1 MDFVVNCG
9 QRLPQRLSPCCR
21 CRVEKNCLPT
31 VRRLPETGGMHYIG
45 LMSGTSVDGINA
57 ALVSIPVSGQLALLA
72 THQHPLPTA
81 VRAAIQALMQPG
93 TNEIE
98 REGELDVQLGR
109 LFADATKA
117 LLIKAGVDASSIR
130 AIGSHGQT
138 IRHRPHAAHPF
149 SRQIA
154 NPSVIAEETGITT
167 VADFRARDLAAGG
180 EGAPLVP
187 AFHHWLFRKPGV
199 NRAIVNIG
207 GIANITWL
215 PATESGTVLGFDTG
229 PGNTLMDQWVDRHRN
244 ERYDRDGA
252 WAASGRVQND
262 LLARLLADDYFAKAP
277 PKSTGREHFNLAWLE
292 RQVAGNLAPADI
304 QATLAELTAA
314 SIAQGLKFLP
324 DNIGEIYVCG
334 GGSHNRHLLARLGAL
349 LPGIPVA
356 TTEVLGLDPDWVEA
370 AAFAWLAHQT
380 LAGHAGNLPSVT
392 GARHPVLLGGIY
404 LG

>member
-1 MDFVVNCG
+1 
-9 QRLPQRLSPCCR
+9 
-21 CRVEKNCLPT
+21 
-31 VRRLPETGGMHYIG
+31 MHYIG
-45 LMSGTSVDGINA
+45 LMSGTSVDGIDA
-57 ALVSIPVSGQLALLA
+57 ALVSIPVGSQLSLLA
-72 THQHPLPTA
+72 THQHPFPTA

-93 TNEIE
+93 PNEIE

-109 LFADATKA
+109 LFADAAK
-117 LLIKAGVDASSIR
+117 LLLTKAGVSVSSIR

-149 SRQIA
+149 TRQIG

-187 AFHHWLFRKPGV
+187 AFHNWLFRKPGV
-199 NRAIVNIG
+199 NRAIVNLG

-215 PATESGTVLGFDTG
+215 PATENSAVLGFDTG
-229 PGNTLMDQWVDRHRN
+229 PGNTLLDQWVGRHRN
-244 ERYDRDGA
+244 APYDRDGA
-252 WAASGRVQND
+252 WAASGHVQQD
-262 LLARLLADDYFAKAP
+262 LLARLLADEYFAKAP

-292 RQVAGNLAPADI
+292 QNLTGKLAPENT
-304 QATLAELTAA
+304 QATLAELTAT
-314 SIAQGLKFLP
+314 SIAQGINSLP
-324 DNIGEIYVCG
+324 DRIGEIYVCG

-349 LPGIPVA
+349 LPGIPVV
-356 TTEVLGLDPDWVEA
+356 TTEALGLDPDWVEA

>member
-1 MDFVVNCG
+1 
-9 QRLPQRLSPCCR
+9 
-21 CRVEKNCLPT
+21 
-31 VRRLPETGGMHYIG
+31 MHYIG
-45 LMSGTSVDGINA
+45 LMSGTSVDGIDA
-57 ALVSIPVSGQLALLA
+57 ALVSIPVSGQLTLLA
-72 THQHPLPTA
+72 THQHPFPVA
-81 VRAAIQALMQPG
+81 VRAAVQALMQPG
-93 TNEIE
+93 PNEIE

-109 LFADATKA
+109 LFAEATHA
-117 LLIKAGVDASSIR
+117 LLAKSGVSASGIR

-149 SRQIA
+149 TRQIG

-187 AFHHWLFRKPGV
+187 TFHQWLFRKPGV

-215 PATESGTVLGFDTG
+215 PATENNAVLGFDTG
-229 PGNTLMDQWVDRHRN
+229 PGNTLLDQWIARHRN
-244 ERYDRDGA
+244 EPYDRDGA
-252 WAASGRVQND
+252 WATSGHVQKD
-262 LLARLLADDYFAKAP
+262 LLAQLMTDEYFTKAP

-292 RQVAGNLAPADI
+292 RQLAGKLAPEDI

-314 SIAQGLKFLP
+314 SIARGLKILP
-324 DNIGEIYVCG
+324 EKIGEIFICG
-334 GGSHNRHLLARLGAL
+334 GGGHNRDLLARLRAQ

-356 TTEVLGLDPDWVEA
+356 TTGILGLDPDWVEA

-380 LAGHAGNLPSVT
+380 LAGRAGNLPSVT

>member
-1 MDFVVNCG
+1 
-9 QRLPQRLSPCCR
+9 
-21 CRVEKNCLPT
+21 
-31 VRRLPETGGMHYIG
+31 MHYIG
-45 LMSGTSVDGINA
+45 LMSGTSVDGIDA
-57 ALVSIPVSGQLALLA
+57 ALVSIPVGGRLTLLA
-72 THQHPLPTA
+72 TYQHPFPTV

-93 TNEIE
+93 PNEIE
-98 REGELDVQLGR
+98 REGELDMQLGR
-109 LFADATKA
+109 LFADATK
-117 LLIKAGVDASSIR
+117 LLLTKAGVGASGIR

-149 SRQIA
+149 TRQIG

-187 AFHHWLFRKPGV
+187 AFHHWLFRKRGV
-199 NRAIVNIG
+199 NRAIVNLG

-215 PATESGTVLGFDTG
+215 PAAEDGAVLGFDTG
-229 PGNTLMDQWVDRHRN
+229 PGNTLLDQWVDRHRN
-244 ERYDRDGA
+244 EPYDRDGS
-252 WAASGRVQND
+252 WAASGHVQED
-262 LLARLLADDYFAKAP
+262 LLARLMADEYFAKAP

-292 RQVAGNLAPADI
+292 RNLTGKLASENI

-314 SIAQGLKFLP
+314 SIVQGIKFLP
-324 DNIGEIYVCG
+324 DKIGEIYVCG

-356 TTEVLGLDPDWVEA
+356 TTEALGLDPDWVEA

-392 GARHPVLLGGIY
+392 GARHPVLLGGVY

>member
-1 MDFVVNCG
+1 
-9 QRLPQRLSPCCR
+9 
-21 CRVEKNCLPT
+21 
-31 VRRLPETGGMHYIG
+31 MHYIG